1 MNMNHQNYTI
11 MNKTTRKLIVVLL
24 IFASQAA
31 NAQIKFGVKAG
42 MNIVDMKLKKE
53 VVKAD
58 NRNGFYVGPTV
69 KYTLPVLGLGV
80 DASALYDRRSVKIT
94 EKNTGEDKSITQQTI
109 DIPINVRYSIG
120 LGSMANAF
128 IYAGPQYSFNVGK
141 KNEYLGE
148 KSEEHKWR
156 WKDATKSA
164 NVGVGVT
171 LIDHIQVNANYNFQF
186 DKSGNDL
193 YGIKGKTNAWQIGAA
208 YFF

>member
-42 MNIVDMKLKKE
+42 MNIVDMKFKKE

-58 NRNGFYVGPTV
+58 NRTGFYVGPTV

-80 DASALYDRRSVKIT
+80 DASALYDRRSVKLSAEGTGT
-94 EKNTGEDKSITQQTI
+94 EETFTRQTI
-109 DIPINVRYSIG
+109 DIPINVRYTIG
-120 LGSMANAF
+120 LGSMANVF

-141 KNEYLGE
+141 KDEYYGAQ
-148 KSEEHKWR
+148 KWR

-164 NVGVGVT
+164 NVGVGAT
-171 LIDHIQVNANYNFQF
+171 IIDHIQVNANYNFQF
-186 DKSGNDL
+186 DKSAKFYGAD
-193 YGIKGKTNAWQIGAA
+193 GIKDGKTNAWQIGVA